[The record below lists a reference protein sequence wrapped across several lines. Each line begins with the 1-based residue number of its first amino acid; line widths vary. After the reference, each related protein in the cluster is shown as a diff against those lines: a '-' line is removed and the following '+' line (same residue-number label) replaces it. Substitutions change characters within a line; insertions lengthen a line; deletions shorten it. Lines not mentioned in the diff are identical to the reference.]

1 MKKSIALFA
10 IALVSFTN
18 VTLAHSNNDATS
30 KEIFKAAANSSKHSD
45 YNDLLGAK
53 YVSYADA
60 NLIATELGGLK
71 KSPKT
76 IAEIIRGDLKITEGT
91 NPKKISFKKLGKNQK
106 ISLNK
111 QIKN

>member
-1 MKKSIALFA
+1 MKKSITLFA
-10 IALVSFTN
+10 LALVSFTN
-18 VTLAHSNNDATS
+18 VTLAHNAATS
-30 KEIFKAAANSSKHSD
+30 KEILTAANASKPSD

-71 KSPKT
+71 KSAKT
-76 IAEIIRGDLKITEGT
+76 ISDIIGSDLKITEGK
-91 NPKKISFKKLGKNQK
+91 NPKKIALKKKAAKTQK
-106 ISLNK
+106 INLNK